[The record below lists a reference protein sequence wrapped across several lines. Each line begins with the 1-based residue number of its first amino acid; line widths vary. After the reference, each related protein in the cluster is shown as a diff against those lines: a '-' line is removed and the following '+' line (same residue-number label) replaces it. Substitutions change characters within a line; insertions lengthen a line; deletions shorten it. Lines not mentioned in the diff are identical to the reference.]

1 MELWNGHIVG
11 ADSLTNLAVITKFEP
26 FRRDD
31 FSPKPETFSIGT
43 GEFRAWKKASGS
55 QYRTVGV
62 ADGTFDALI
71 DIGFHKYLFTD
82 GNAEST
88 KTFLQ

>member
-1 MELWNGHIVG
+1 MELGNRHIVG

-26 FRRDD
+26 FGRDNP
-31 FSPKPETFSIGT
+31 SLKPETFSIGT
-43 GEFRAWKKASGS
+43 GKLRAWKKASGS

-71 DIGFHKYLFTD
+71 DVGFHKYLFIAE
-82 GNAEST
+82 NAESAE
-88 KTFLQ
+88 TF